1 MNRTNRTLAT
11 MLGGLA
17 VVALAIASPSA
28 WADDDDDDD
37 DEDDMEMSF
46 DEHEIF
52 FELNYTDQDLGI
64 HALIDGEAWK
74 RLKIESDDN
83 DRKLLD
89 IRVRSKLR
97 KQGLTELFFESAEP
111 EFDDLSP
118 EDFFARFPEGEY
130 DIEGRT
136 LEGDELESETEI
148 THLVPAPAEPKVND
162 IVAAEDCDTP
172 LPGVMRPVTITWDE
186 VTDSIDPVG
195 DFEGFPD
202 QEPIDVVNY
211 QVVVEIEDTPFNVSA
226 ILSSDARSF
235 DIPAEIL
242 DLAAELAVEE
252 PEDFEGE
259 VKFEVLVREASFNQT
274 GVESCFVLAP
284 PPPP

>member
-1 MNRTNRTLAT
+1 MNRTYRTLST

-17 VVALAIASPSA
+17 AVALAIASPSA
-28 WADDDDDDD
+28 WADDDDSDSDSDSDNDDGV
-37 DEDDMEMSF
+37 EIPF

-74 RLKIESDDN
+74 RLITERDDN
-83 DRKLLD
+83 ERKLLD
-89 IRVRSKLR
+89 IRVKSKLR
-97 KQGLTELFFESAEP
+97 QQGLTELFFESAEP
-111 EFDDLSP
+111 EFEELSP
-118 EDFFARFPEGEY
+118 AEFFARFPEGEY

-148 THLVPAPAEPKVND
+148 THLVPASAEPALETGGGD
-162 IVAAEDCDTP
+162 FDAAEDCDTP
-172 LPGVMRPVTITWDE
+172 LTGIVRPVTITWDE
-186 VTDSIDPVG
+186 VTDSIDPVD

-211 QVVVEIEDTPFNVSA
+211 QVVVELDETPFNVSA
-226 ILSSDARSF
+226 ILSSDATSF

-242 DLAAELAVEE
+242 DLAEAET
-252 PEDFEGE
+252 DGE
-259 VKFEVLVREASFNQT
+259 VKFEVLVREESFNQT
-274 GVESCFVLAP
+274 GVESCFVLL
-284 PPPP
+284 

>member
-17 VVALAIASPSA
+17 AVALAIASPAA

-37 DEDDMEMSF
+37 DEDDMEISF

-111 EFDDLSP
+111 EFEDLDP
-118 EDFFARFPEGEY
+118 ADFFARFPAGEY

-136 LEGDELESETEI
+136 LDGDELESETEI
-148 THLVPAPAEPKVND
+148 THLLPAPAEPKVNG
-162 IVAAEDCDTP
+162 VEAAEDCDTP
-172 LPGVMRPVTITWDE
+172 LPGVMRPVFITWDE
-186 VTDSIDPVG
+186 VEESIDPEDPDNE
-195 DFEGFPD
+195 DFEGFP
-202 QEPIDVVNY
+202 P
-211 QVVVEIEDTPFNVSA
+211 P
-226 ILSSDARSF
+226 LR
-235 DIPAEIL
+235 
-242 DLAAELAVEE
+242 
-252 PEDFEGE
+252 
-259 VKFEVLVREASFNQT
+259 ASKW
-274 GVESCFVLAP
+274 
-284 PPPP
+284 